1 MAEIDCA
8 TSFTKKK
15 EGKKS
20 LGSPRC
26 GFLMEKSL
34 FALKIIHLSVAVFAR
49 G

>member
-8 TSFTKKK
+8 TSFTKK

-34 FALKIIHLSVAVFAR
+34 FSLKIIHLSVAVFAR